1 MSAPTAASP
10 GRITLVVNLHDD
22 TLLQQLSDLRGQLA
36 ELLRTGHGEIVI
48 DIGGV
53 ARLSSA
59 TVAAILWAKRSCATR
74 GVDLSVR
81 NPSGRN
87 LDVLRRC
94 GLAEVLCLRSS
105 GRRP

>member
-1 MSAPTAASP
+1 V
-10 GRITLVVNLHDD
+10 VVNLHDD
-22 TLLQQLSDLRGQLA
+22 TLLQDLSDLRRQLA
-36 ELLRTGHGEIVI
+36 EPLRTGQGEVVI

-94 GLAEVLCLRSS
+94 GLAEVLCLRSAAS
-105 GRRP
+105 RP